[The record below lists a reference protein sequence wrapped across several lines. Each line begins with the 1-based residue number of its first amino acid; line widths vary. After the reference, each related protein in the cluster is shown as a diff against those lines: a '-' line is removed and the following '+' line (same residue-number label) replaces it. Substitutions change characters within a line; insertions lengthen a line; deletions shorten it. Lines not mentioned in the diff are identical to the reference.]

1 MQDVRKTG
9 QNPVFLKSDHTRL
22 HARFHMREDVQG
34 LFSQTEKI
42 IMVVIFSVGVIVASF
57 VLTHLGNSHEK
68 LLIESGIGVT
78 K

>member
-1 MQDVRKTG
+1 
-9 QNPVFLKSDHTRL
+9 
-22 HARFHMREDVQG
+22 MREDVQG